1 MEGCKSWL
9 GFFIELY
16 FFGCKILVEDVTTM
30 SRYDFRPG
38 ISDEVPLAR
47 RRRLRLWGGD
57 GSVREEC
64 NGGNDEYGGEGGDG
78 GGEGAA
84 VTACATNCCSTSL
97 MSHLLDHS
105 NREPM
110 PTVPL
115 GGRMPHEAVDS
126 TPCRRKRPHSASRA
140 NSCRSARDVLQSAAH
155 SKCSSGPTDPPE
167 GLPQC
172 VEALAL

>member
-1 MEGCKSWL
+1 MEGCKIWL

-64 NGGNDEYGGEGGDG
+64 NGGNEEYGGEGGDG
-78 GGEGAA
+78 GAPRNRPLNPCGYYGA
-84 VTACATNCCSTSL
+84 N
-97 MSHLLDHS
+97 LDS
-105 NREPM
+105 QVDE
-110 PTVPL
+110 VP
-115 GGRMPHEAVDS
+115 PPS
-126 TPCRRKRPHSASRA
+126 SSSRGA
-140 NSCRSARDVLQSAAH
+140 
-155 SKCSSGPTDPPE
+155 
-167 GLPQC
+167 
-172 VEALAL
+172 